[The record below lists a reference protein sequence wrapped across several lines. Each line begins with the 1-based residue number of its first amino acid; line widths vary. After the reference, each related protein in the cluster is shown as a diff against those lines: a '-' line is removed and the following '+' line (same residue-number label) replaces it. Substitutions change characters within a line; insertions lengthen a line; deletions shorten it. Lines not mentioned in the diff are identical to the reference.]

1 MSIKEVAAKRRRF
14 SSWLSEPADR
24 LTPRRISLNAVFMLV
39 SSPGSSRT
47 FRRLAS
53 RHIAGGSRPAEQ
65 APDGRSWP
73 GALVL
78 PPDLQVRA
86 PPAQRDLDFD
96 DEPGECGR
104 HQVEAT
110 HDQAREDEY
119 ASRDR
124 RGGDAITAVGEPHRL
139 QHSDADQDDQPAHD
153 VDPASAAASDERH
166 GESDQGDE
174 PRHRADQRRP
184 VAVHHRSPL
193 IRRLRRRLR
202 ARSLAHRAGAR
213 RLHRAAIPAR
223 NTSSRSPAANA
234 SDTSR
239 IPAHTPGITPVP
251 MRVTA
256 TSATSRRT
264 ASIAGSRKS
273 TPYELSLIHISE

>member
-1 MSIKEVAAKRRRF
+1 MSARSCSRRMSLAAILSLGLLDSSVRGLTLRCSWPPGTRPPRWSPTMLPRRPSFVPVAAQD
-14 SSWLSEPADR
+14 L
-24 LTPRRISLNAVFMLV
+24 
-39 SSPGSSRT
+39 
-47 FRRLAS
+47 
-53 RHIAGGSRPAEQ
+53 GGPHHVVIV
-65 APDGRSWP
+65 GP

-78 PPDLQVRA
+78 PPDLRVRA

-166 GESDQGDE
+166 GESD
-174 PRHRADQRRP
+174 P
-184 VAVHHRSPL
+184 VSYTH
-193 IRRLRRRLR
+193 LR
-202 ARSLAHRAGAR
+202 A
-213 RLHRAAIPAR
+213 
-223 NTSSRSPAANA
+223 
-234 SDTSR
+234 
-239 IPAHTPGITPVP
+239 
-251 MRVTA
+251 
-256 TSATSRRT
+256 
-264 ASIAGSRKS
+264 
-273 TPYELSLIHISE
+273 